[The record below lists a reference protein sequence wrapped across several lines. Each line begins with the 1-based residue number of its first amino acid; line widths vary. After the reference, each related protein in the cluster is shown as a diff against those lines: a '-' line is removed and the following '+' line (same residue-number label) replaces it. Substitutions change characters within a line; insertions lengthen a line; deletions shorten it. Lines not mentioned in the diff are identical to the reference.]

1 MGYVYGVC
9 LSRVIGGL
17 REVGSFLYSL
27 FVMCMVM
34 ISGEYGV
41 GVYLYQVGI
50 VVAITIELE
59 AHQNRTLF
67 RTTPSVYFVPIFCV
81 IVEITV
87 MEGR

>member
-1 MGYVYGVC
+1 MGYDYGVC

-17 REVGSFLYSL
+17 RVVGSFLYSL

-50 VVAITIELE
+50 VVV
-59 AHQNRTLF
+59 N
-67 RTTPSVYFVPIFCV
+67 YN
-81 IVEITV
+81 
-87 MEGR
+87 